1 MLRFE
6 DVARV
11 ASSMRLVLERN
22 VTTQDGITYRYTLYD
37 NNEFV
42 EDFFET
48 LAQAWS
54 YIYYYDEARE
64 YENYRTSVG
73 QVATSFDQS
82 VG

>member
-11 ASSMRLVLERN
+11 ASGMRLVLEKRQH
-22 VTTQDGITYRYTLYD
+22 TDSDGIVYRYSLYD
-37 NNEFV
+37 NNDFV

-64 YENYRTSVG
+64 YENYRTNIE
-73 QVATSFDQS
+73 ATEATLD
-82 VG
+82 

>member
-1 MLRFE
+1 MLRTE

-11 ASSMRLVLERN
+11 ASDMGLVLDKR
-22 VTTQDGITYRYTLYD
+22 VTIQDGITYRYTLYD

-54 YIYYYDEARE
+54 YIYYYDEERE
-64 YENYRTSVG
+64 YENLRANVES
-73 QVATSFDQS
+73 A
-82 VG
+82 

>member
-1 MLRFE
+1 MLTV
-6 DVARV
+6 DSVAQV
-11 ASSMRLVLERN
+11 ASDNNLVLDRHEQ
-22 VTTQDGITYRYTLYD
+22 TIDGVTYRYTLYD

-64 YENYRTSVG
+64 YENYRTDIKPVEASL
-73 QVATSFDQS
+73 D
-82 VG
+82 

>member
-22 VTTQDGITYRYTLYD
+22 VTKQDGITYRYTLYD

-64 YENYRTSVG
+64 YENYRTDVEA
-73 QVATSFDQS
+73 VEATID
-82 VG
+82 

>member
-6 DVARV
+6 DVTRV
-11 ASSMRLVLERN
+11 ASGMRLVLEKRQH
-22 VTTQDGITYRYTLYD
+22 TDSDGIVYRYSLYD

-64 YENYRTSVG
+64 YENYRTDVEA
-73 QVATSFDQS
+73 VEATID
-82 VG
+82 

>member
-1 MLRFE
+1 MLRTE

-11 ASSMRLVLERN
+11 ASDMGLVLDKK
-22 VTTQDGITYRYTLYD
+22 VTIQDGITYRYTLYD

-54 YIYYYDEARE
+54 YIYYYDEERE
-64 YENYRTSVG
+64 YANLR
-73 QVATSFDQS
+73 
-82 VG
+82 

>member
-11 ASSMRLVLERN
+11 ASSMRLVLEKRQH
-22 VTTQDGITYRYTLYD
+22 TDSDGIVYRYSLYD

-64 YENYRTSVG
+64 YENYRANFES
-73 QVATSFDQS
+73 A
-82 VG
+82 

>member
-1 MLRFE
+1 MLTIE
-6 DVARV
+6 SVARV
-11 ASSMRLVLERN
+11 ASDKGLVLEKN
-22 VTTQDGITYRYTLYD
+22 VTKEDGITYRYTLYD

-64 YENYRTSVG
+64 YENYRTNIEPVE
-73 QVATSFDQS
+73 ATLD
-82 VG
+82 

>member
-6 DVARV
+6 DVARG
-11 ASSMRLVLERN
+11 ASSMKLVLEKRQHTSDAI
-22 VTTQDGITYRYTLYD
+22 VYRYTLYD

-64 YENYRTSVG
+64 YENLR
-73 QVATSFDQS
+73 
-82 VG
+82 

>member
-11 ASSMRLVLERN
+11 ASSMRLVLEKRQH
-22 VTTQDGITYRYTLYD
+22 TSDGIVYRYSLYD

-54 YIYYYDEARE
+54 YIYYYDEERE
-64 YENYRTSVG
+64 YENYRTNIES
-73 QVATSFDQS
+73 A
-82 VG
+82 

>member
-1 MLRFE
+1 MLRIE

-11 ASSMRLVLERN
+11 ASDMGLVLDKK
-22 VTTQDGITYRYTLYD
+22 VTIQDGITYRYTLYD

-54 YIYYYDEARE
+54 YIYYYDEERE
-64 YENYRTSVG
+64 YENYRTNIEP
-73 QVATSFDQS
+73 A
-82 VG
+82 

>member
-1 MLRFE
+1 MLTIE
-6 DVARV
+6 SVARV
-11 ASSMRLVLERN
+11 ASDKGLVLEKR
-22 VTTQDGITYRYTLYD
+22 VHSCGGSVYRYTLYD

-64 YENYRTSVG
+64 YENYRTNIEPVE
-73 QVATSFDQS
+73 ATLD
-82 VG
+82 

>member
-11 ASSMRLVLERN
+11 ASSMRLVLEKRQH
-22 VTTQDGITYRYTLYD
+22 TDSDGIVYRYSLYD
-37 NNEFV
+37 NNDFV

-54 YIYYYDEARE
+54 YIYYYDEERE
-64 YENYRTSVG
+64 YENYRTNIEP
-73 QVATSFDQS
+73 A
-82 VG
+82 

>member
-6 DVARV
+6 DVARK
-11 ASSMRLVLERN
+11 ASSMKLGLEKRQH
-22 VTTQDGITYRYTLYD
+22 TDSDGIVYRYSLYD

-48 LAQAWS
+48 LAQVWS

-64 YENYRTSVG
+64 YENLR
-73 QVATSFDQS
+73 
-82 VG
+82 

>member
-1 MLRFE
+1 MICQMLRFE
-6 DVARV
+6 DVAQV
-11 ASSMRLVLERN
+11 ASSMKLVLEKRQH
-22 VTTQDGITYRYTLYD
+22 TSDGIVYRYSLYD

-64 YENYRTSVG
+64 YENLR
-73 QVATSFDQS
+73 
-82 VG
+82 

>member
-6 DVARV
+6 DVAQV
-11 ASSMRLVLERN
+11 ASSMRLVLQRN
-22 VTTQDGITYRYTLYD
+22 VTKQDGITYRYTLYD

-64 YENYRTSVG
+64 YENYRTNIEAIE
-73 QVATSFDQS
+73 ATLD
-82 VG
+82 

>member
-1 MLRFE
+1 MLRTE

-11 ASSMRLVLERN
+11 ASDMGLVLDKK
-22 VTTQDGITYRYTLYD
+22 VTIQDGITYRYTLYD

-54 YIYYYDEARE
+54 YIYYYDEERE
-64 YENYRTSVG
+64 YENLRENIEP
-73 QVATSFDQS
+73 A
-82 VG
+82 

>member
-6 DVARV
+6 DVARK
-11 ASSMRLVLERN
+11 ASSMGLVLDKR
-22 VTTQDGITYRYTLYD
+22 VHSCGGSVYRYTLYD

-64 YENYRTSVG
+64 YENYRTNVEA
-73 QVATSFDQS
+73 VEATID
-82 VG
+82 

>member
-6 DVARV
+6 DVTRV
-11 ASSMRLVLERN
+11 ASGMRLVLEKRQH
-22 VTTQDGITYRYTLYD
+22 TDSDGIVYRYSLYD
-37 NNEFV
+37 NNDFV

-64 YENYRTSVG
+64 YENYRTNIE
-73 QVATSFDQS
+73 ATEASLD
-82 VG
+82 

>member
-11 ASSMRLVLERN
+11 ASSMKLVLEKQQH
-22 VTTQDGITYRYTLYD
+22 TDSDGIVYRYSLYD
-37 NNEFV
+37 NNDFV

-54 YIYYYDEARE
+54 YIYYYDEERE
-64 YENYRTSVG
+64 YENLRPNIES
-73 QVATSFDQS
+73 A
-82 VG
+82 

>member
-11 ASSMRLVLERN
+11 ASSMRLVLEKRQH
-22 VTTQDGITYRYTLYD
+22 TDSDGIVYRYTLYD

-54 YIYYYDEARE
+54 YIYYYDEERE
-64 YENYRTSVG
+64 YESYRTNIEP
-73 QVATSFDQS
+73 A
-82 VG
+82 

>member
-6 DVARV
+6 DVTRV
-11 ASSMRLVLERN
+11 ASGMRLVLEKRQH
-22 VTTQDGITYRYTLYD
+22 TDSDGIVYRYTLYD
-37 NNEFV
+37 NNQFV

-64 YENYRTSVG
+64 YENLRADVES
-73 QVATSFDQS
+73 A
-82 VG
+82 